1 MERLTAPED
10 STKIERDDISN
21 TLFKGK
27 VMKRIHKLFT
37 LFLAFTLFIFTSYS
51 ILESQPEIPET
62 KLPVLITSCGQ
73 SPGPIM
79 LKVVFMK
86 LKLEAKPK
94 AYEVIELATA
104 EDLKAMQEAGTPFKS
119 IIIVMGASLKGMGA
133 AGISIDDELSRT
145 SKLIEEARRQGITI
159 IGAHIEGMKRRAQGA
174 AVGDNTDELSI
185 DSVAPKSDLLV
196 IIKEGNADGRFTAI
210 ANEKNIPM
218 IEAEKTLDLLS
229 EFKKLF
235 TR

>member
-1 MERLTAPED
+1 L
-10 STKIERDDISN
+10 TKIERDDTSIS
-21 TLFKGK
+21 LFKGYI
-27 VMKRIHKLFT
+27 MKKIHKLST
-37 LFLAFTLFIFTSYS
+37 LCLVFSLFIFFSYS

-86 LKLEAKPK
+86 LKLEFKTK

-104 EDLKAMQEAGTPFKS
+104 EDLKTMEQAGTPFKS

-133 AGISIDDELSRT
+133 AGISIDDELTRT
-145 SKLIEEARRQGITI
+145 SKLIEEARRKGITI

-185 DSVAPKSDLLV
+185 DAVAPNSDLLV
-196 IIKEGNADGRFTAI
+196 IIKEGNADGRFTTI
-210 ANEKNIPM
+210 SKEKNIPM

-229 EFKKLF
+229 EFKTLF

>member
-1 MERLTAPED
+1 LTASED
-10 STKIERDDISN
+10 LIKIERNEIKITS
-21 TLFKGK
+21 FKGN
-27 VMKRIHKLFT
+27 VMKRIHKLST
-37 LFLAFTLFIFTSYS
+37 LSLVFSLFIFSSYS
-51 ILESQPEIPET
+51 IPESQPEIPET
-62 KLPVLITSCGQ
+62 GLPVLITSCGQ

-79 LKVVFMK
+79 LKVVFMR
-86 LKLEAKPK
+86 LKLEAEPK
-94 AYEVIELATA
+94 AFEVIELATA
-104 EDLKAMQEAGTPFKS
+104 EDLKAMEEAGTPYKS
-119 IIIVMGASLKGMGA
+119 LIIVMGASLKGMGA

-185 DSVAPKSDLLV
+185 DAVAPKSDLLV
-196 IIKEGNADGRFTAI
+196 IIKEGNTDGRFTTI

-235 TR
+235 QK

>member
-1 MERLTAPED
+1 
-10 STKIERDDISN
+10 
-21 TLFKGK
+21 
-27 VMKRIHKLFT
+27 MKKTYKLFT

-51 ILESQPEIPET
+51 ILESQPEIPDVR
-62 KLPVLITSCGQ
+62 LPVLITSCGQ

-86 LKLEAKPK
+86 LKLEAETK
-94 AYEVIELATA
+94 AYEVIESATV
-104 EDLKAMQEAGTPFKS
+104 EDLKAMKETGTPYKS

-174 AVGDNTDELSI
+174 AVGDNSDELSI
-185 DSVAPKSDLLV
+185 DAVAPKSDLLV
-196 IIKEGNADGRFTAI
+196 IKKEGNADGRFTTI

-218 IEAEKTLDLLS
+218 IEVEKTLDLIP

>member
-1 MERLTAPED
+1 LTASED
-10 STKIERDDISN
+10 LTKIERDDISN

-27 VMKRIHKLFT
+27 VMKKIHKLST
-37 LFLAFTLFIFTSYS
+37 LFLAFSLFIFTLYS
-51 ILESQPEIPET
+51 ISESQPEIPET
-62 KLPVLITSCGQ
+62 GLPVLITSCGQ

-79 LKVVFMK
+79 LKVVFMR
-86 LKLEAKPK
+86 LKLEYEPK

-104 EDLKAMQEAGTPFKS
+104 EDLKAMKDADTPYKS
-119 IIIVMGASLKGMGA
+119 LIIVMGASLKGMGA
-133 AGISIDDELSRT
+133 AGISIDDELART
-145 SKLIEEARRQGITI
+145 SKLIEEARRQDITI

-185 DSVAPKSDLLV
+185 DAVAPKSDLLV
-196 IIKEGNADGRFTAI
+196 IIKGGNADGRFTTI
-210 ANEKNIPM
+210 AEEKNIPM

-229 EFKKLF
+229 EFKNLF

>member
-1 MERLTAPED
+1 
-10 STKIERDDISN
+10 
-21 TLFKGK
+21 
-27 VMKRIHKLFT
+27 MKRIHKLFT
-37 LFLAFTLFIFTSYS
+37 LFLAFSLFIFTLYS
-51 ILESQPEIPET
+51 ISESQPELPET
-62 KLPVLITSCGQ
+62 GLPVLITSCGQ

-79 LKVVFMK
+79 LKVVFMR
-86 LKLEAKPK
+86 LKLETQPK

-104 EDLKAMQEAGTPFKS
+104 EDLKAMKEAGTPYKS

-145 SKLIEEARRQGITI
+145 SQLIEEAQSQGITI

-185 DSVAPKSDLLV
+185 DAVAPKSDLLV
-196 IIKEGNADGRFTAI
+196 IIKEGNADGRFTKI